1 MGRNKIPSDGVLETM
16 GYRELQTLA
25 KTHGIS
31 GKQAGVV
38 IMSDLREERDK
49 KAGGQT
55 KSTPK
60 PKKSKA
66 TPTPSKGTT
75 TKRRGPVKSKLSHE
89 SQTPQQ
95 VTRSTR
101 KSEIKVKEEEPQQ
114 YCCCTGSSLLWIVVA
129 LFASVLLMRG
139 GGCANLKEA
148 LQAISE
154 KLLSNIALIFG
165 HHI

>member
-60 PKKSKA
+60 PKKVSI
-66 TPTPSKGTT
+66 T
-75 TKRRGPVKSKLSHE
+75 
-89 SQTPQQ
+89 
-95 VTRSTR
+95 
-101 KSEIKVKEEEPQQ
+101 
-114 YCCCTGSSLLWIVVA
+114 A
-129 LFASVLLMRG
+129 LFDDRIRSPSRD
-139 GGCANLKEA
+139 CHYFC
-148 LQAISE
+148 
-154 KLLSNIALIFG
+154 LSSSG
-165 HHI
+165 